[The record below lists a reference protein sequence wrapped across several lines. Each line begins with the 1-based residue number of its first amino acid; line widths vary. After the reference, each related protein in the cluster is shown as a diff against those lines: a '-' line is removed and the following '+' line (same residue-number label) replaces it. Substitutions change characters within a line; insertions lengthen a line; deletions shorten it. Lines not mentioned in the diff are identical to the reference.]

1 MLGNEKTSVCQRKD
15 RCGSGGGGGGTIK
28 VAKIIFGC
36 FIFNY

>member
-15 RCGSGGGGGGTIK
+15 RCGGGGGTIK
-28 VAKIIFGC
+28 VAKIIFEC